1 MVIRKC
7 LRTLFALWPRRR
19 MTNKTFLLFVALF
32 AFAIPIRGQ
41 STAAQPASEA
51 QENREVDPRT
61 ADIAITATVHADEL
75 EFEIVPKVTVT
86 FSGAPERLTEWTSNR
101 ENLPDKVEP
110 KVIYRD
116 IGITLKI
123 VSVFA
128 DIERIVD
135 EALGLIPPSPPATA
149 SQEAPAAPEQP

>member
-1 MVIRKC
+1 
-7 LRTLFALWPRRR
+7 
-19 MTNKTFLLFVALF
+19 MTNKASLIFVALL
-32 AFAIPIRGQ
+32 AFSIPVRGQ
-41 STAAQPASEA
+41 ATPAPPASEV
-51 QENREVDPRT
+51 QESPDVDPRT

-86 FSGAPERLTEWTSNR
+86 FPGAPERLTEWSSDR
-101 ENLPDKVEP
+101 ENLPKKVEP

-135 EALGLIPPSPPATA
+135 EALGLIPPSPPT
-149 SQEAPAAPEQP
+149 PAAPPAPGASEQP